1 MRATR
6 AYRAVP
12 ERQATEHR
20 LSAVIDGVEYAVD
33 YVLSLATYANLDP
46 SYATQMIESHLWT
59 NLMRTIEH
67 QLRKTA
73 YANSKDSHV

>member
-1 MRATR
+1 MKATR
-6 AYRAVP
+6 SYRALP
-12 ERQATEHR
+12 ELKATEHR

-46 SYATQMIESHLWT
+46 AYATKMVESHLWT

-67 QLRKTA
+67 DLRKNLTHA
-73 YANSKDSHV
+73 

>member
-1 MRATR
+1 MKATR
-6 AYRAVP
+6 SYRARP

-46 SYATQMIESHLWT
+46 DFATKMVESYLWT

-67 QLRKTA
+67 NLRKNLTNA
-73 YANSKDSHV
+73 

>member
-1 MRATR
+1 MKATR
-6 AYRAVP
+6 SYRALP

-33 YVLSLATYANLDP
+33 YVLPIATYAHIDQAFATKMVE
-46 SYATQMIESHLWT
+46 SYLWT

-67 QLRKTA
+67 NIRKNLTHA
-73 YANSKDSHV
+73 

>member
-1 MRATR
+1 MKATR
-6 AYRAVP
+6 SYRALP
-12 ERQATEHR
+12 ELKATEHR

-46 SYATQMIESHLWT
+46 SYATKMIESHLWT

-67 QLRKTA
+67 DLRKNLTHA
-73 YANSKDSHV
+73 